1 MTDQKQKSSLDVQDA
16 LASSEAFMIKRKK
29 QLIIAAVAI
38 VVIVGGFFGYK
49 YLIQAPKN
57 EKEQTQLTMGIQLM
71 NQIQQATAQSAQVLS
86 MPDSVLIQN
95 LRQGGML
102 TTNNPDSIALTV
114 KNFRAQQQSQVYALY
129 NQALKGNVTLI
140 PGFNKFPGF
149 LKIAKSGGTD
159 ASNIAN
165 YMAGICYYHLGQ
177 YSEAVKYLENFTPQG
192 DQAVSPVAI
201 SALAN
206 SYACNKQIDKAV
218 ETFKNAAE
226 EADNETLSPMYLVE
240 AGKLLESQ
248 NKKADAHAI
257 YEQVKKEYPKYG
269 INQQGMYSSIIDK
282 FIERTK

>member
-1 MTDQKQKSSLDVQDA
+1 MTDQKQKSSLDVQNA

-29 QLIIAAVAI
+29 QLIIAIVAVI
-38 VVIVGGFFGYK
+38 VVVGGFFGYK
-49 YLIQAPKN
+49 YLIQAPQN

-71 NQIQQATAQSAQVLS
+71 SQIQQATAQSSQVQS

-102 TTNNPDSIALTV
+102 TTNNPDSVAIVV
-114 KNFRAQQQSQVYALY
+114 KKFRAEQQSQVSALY
-129 NQALKGNVTLI
+129 NQALKGNVSLI
-140 PGFNKFPGF
+140 PGFSKFPGF
-149 LKIAKSGGTD
+149 LKIAKAGGTD

-177 YSEAVKYLENFTPQG
+177 YAEAVKYLEKFSPKG

-206 SYACNKQIDKAV
+206 SYACNKQVDKAI
-218 ETFKNAAE
+218 ETFKKAAD

-240 AGKLLESQ
+240 AGKLLENQ
-248 NKKADAHAI
+248 GKKADAHEI
-257 YEQVKKEYPKYG
+257 YEKVKKDYPKYG
-269 INQQGMYSSIIDK
+269 ITQQGMYSSVIDK
-282 FIERTK
+282 YLERTK